1 MRTGLRL
8 DDEVRGWKLFVLAPR
23 MLLYRSPGEARVP
36 PTELDRRVELFR
48 AGRWNELLRKASAAA
63 AAPPSR
69 QRGDPGTDEAH
80 AHRAAALVHLGELS
94 AAARALTAEPLAP
107 GTSDTLAEL
116 RDPARRPPEPYA
128 PLAEATLRHAPDHPC
143 PLPQLAFLECLR
155 SARRGSAAGPS
166 GATNEHRLV
175 ALRKPNGCVRALV
188 VGDVL
193 RRLLGRALAQHFAP
207 HFQSACLPHQFGL
220 STRVGTEAVNRL
232 LRAATEANP
241 RATVLSV
248 DAVGALDH
256 VARGAMLD
264 ALLANPELQ
273 PLLPYA
279 RQFYASPSTYTW
291 YDEDGAA
298 HNVHQ
303 GEGGEQGDPLMPAF
317 YALAQHPALHDL
329 HTQLQD
335 GEAVFAFL
343 DDVYVVA
350 PPERVR
356 VLYDALAAALWAHAR
371 IGCTRAR
378 PGSGMLPARNHPT
391 SPTLQPIPNPSG

>member
-1 MRTGLRL
+1 MPTERQTNEHLRILL
-8 DDEVRGWKLFVLAPR
+8 DDEEDSR
-23 MLLYRSPGEARVP
+23 LLHG
-36 PTELDRRVELFR
+36 
-48 AGRWNELLRKASAAA
+48 
-63 AAPPSR
+63 
-69 QRGDPGTDEAH
+69 
-80 AHRAAALVHLGELS
+80 AAL
-94 AAARALTAEPLAP
+94 RLAQADVP
-107 GTSDTLAEL
+107 SVILDGL
-116 RDPARRPPEPYA
+116 RV
-128 PLAEATLRHAPDHPC
+128 
-143 PLPQLAFLECLR
+143 
-155 SARRGSAAGPS
+155 G
-166 GATNEHRLV
+166 RLV
-175 ALRKPNGCVRALV
+175 ALRKPNGRVRALV

-248 DAVGALDH
+248 DAVGAFDH

-279 RQFYASPSTYTW
+279 RQSYASPRTYTW

-298 HNVHQ
+298 HVVHQ
-303 GEGGEQGDPLMPAF
+303 GEGGEQGDPLMPAL
-317 YALAQHPALHDL
+317 YAHPALHDL
-329 HTQLQD
+329 HTKLQD

-371 IGCTRAR
+371 IRLHEGKTRIWNAAGEEPPNIADLAADSEPVWVGDWSLPPQRQGLKVLGSPLGHGAFVAR
-378 PGSGMLPARNHPT
+378 QLNSKREEQDRLLQRIPALDSLQAAWLLLLFCAAPRANYLLRILPPHLTADYAVAHDVAVARCLAALLEHGNAPLPEAGSSRSAAPALRWTWPA
-391 SPTLQPIPNPSG
+391 LGLFR